1 MSRRDHLYSTGTIDW
16 VNLQPKV
23 EEAKEAILK
32 ALAES
37 HNPAI
42 AFSGGKDSLVVLD
55 LVRAVRPDV
64 VGVFCNT
71 GNEYPETIE
80 FVETIDNVRWLVPR
94 KSFWQCVREYGMPVM
109 KQTAKRHG
117 NQCCEWL
124 KEKPAIE
131 YYKDNEVDLVF
142 TGLTADESRNR
153 MMMLKRMSRKIYNI
167 NNKVVGWIPK
177 TYLHKKENRFKCHP
191 IAFWSEK
198 EVWTYIKWLKLPYNP
213 IYDLGIRRCGCRY
226 CTAYLSWKGMSALY
240 DSNDTKLML
249 RKLGQSNL
257 DRFVEDG

>member
-1 MSRRDHLYSTGTIDW
+1 MPCITKNQAMSRRDHLYSTGTIDW
-16 VNLQPKV
+16 VNLQPKI
-23 EEAKEAILK
+23 EEAKEAISK

-37 HNPAI
+37 HNPVI

-55 LVRAVRPDV
+55 LIRAARPDV
-64 VGVFCNT
+64 AGVFCNT

-80 FVETIDNVRWLVPR
+80 FVGTIDNVRWLVPR
-94 KSFWQCVREYGMPVM
+94 KSFWQCVREYGMPVA

-142 TGLTADESRNR
+142 TGLTMSESRNR
-153 MMMLKRMSRKIYNI
+153 MMMLMRMGNYY
-167 NNKVVGWIPK
+167 W
-177 TYLHKKENRFKCHP
+177 HKKEKRFKCHP
-191 IAFWSEK
+191 IYNWSEK
-198 EVWTYIKWLKLPYNP
+198 EVWTYIKWLKLHYNP

-226 CTAYLSWKGMSALY
+226 CTAYLSWRGMSALY

-257 DRFVEDG
+257 DRFIEDG